1 MEDRSVPMTEGW
13 GFDRNKR
20 DRESEGRDEMGSLS
34 VGVTGIDRRANR
46 RYKYAAQASL
56 GDGRGGEVETGRVV
70 DVSAG
75 GCLVEL
81 PAALT
86 MKTLDQ
92 VELMLKSNFLALRA
106 NGSIQR
112 SDLEG
117 RLLGI
122 RFTHL
127 SQRGRLDLSE
137 LIDSLEHMRVAERDP
152 RSLADGRR

>member
-1 MEDRSVPMTEGW
+1 MEERNVPMTERL
-13 GFDRNKR
+13 GFDADRR
-20 DRESEGRDEMGSLS
+20 DRESEGRDEMGAVSG
-34 VGVTGIDRRANR
+34 GVAGIDRRANR
-46 RYKYAAQASL
+46 RYKYAAQASV

-75 GCLVEL
+75 GCLVEMSS
-81 PAALT
+81 PPG
-86 MKTLDQ
+86 MKTLDP
-92 VELMLKSNFLALRA
+92 VELMLRSNFLALRA

-112 SDLEG
+112 SDLKG